1 MSAADNLKVTKYG
14 LKWNPVR
21 DLNGRLV
28 PIPNWAIE
36 RNMLVRYDQFK
47 KDHPELKMLP
57 WAEHFARL
65 VRCIFGDPNGIYYFE
80 WNPNAVRVIKHFR
93 DKKILALAGHKSSS
107 KTDSIAMIGVMMFWL
122 DPENVK
128 CIVTSTTIS
137 AAQQK
142 VWGKIKLIW
151 QHLCKFFGGE
161 DNLPGKLMDSKNI
174 IRYEDKGVKHELTGL
189 ALVAGDKGSARES
202 ADKMQGTKAGGPKP
216 VLIIVGDE
224 FDTLEHSLVNTI
236 FGNLSSN
243 STLYMLAAF
252 NPTSYYSPGG
262 VVAKPVKGWHTI
274 DENSMEWE
282 TEIEP
287 FGIKG
292 YCLRFDGEK
301 SPNVIAGYERWKGL
315 LTLEN
320 INQFG
325 GLGSKTPIYYSQIR
339 GWWSATGNVD
349 SIYSEVEIIKWR
361 ADAKV
366 KTWVEPPK
374 LVAGLDPAFTHGGDR
389 AVLTIGKVG
398 LAQSPDTGLTQK
410 VFEVVK
416 FYILDLDMT
425 NTSTSKSEWVVKLT
439 KKHLDEHGVDVRDL
453 AFDGTGGGEPFGALI
468 ARDLGTG
475 AMNVNFSSKA
485 SDKPVSKNDPRPGN
499 KRFRNMVSEL
509 WYVVKEFVRSGQVK
523 GLQPDIVTEMV
534 ARTYEETGGVVRVE
548 SKDDM
553 KLRTKKSPDIADSF
567 FLAFHMA
574 RMKHGLSSTEASAK
588 RPVSTKS
595 AGLFP
600 VIDLNAKA
608 PRVPVE
614 TLGDGGG
621 WGYGLR

>member
-1 MSAADNLKVTKYG
+1 MKVTKYG
-14 LKWNPVR
+14 LTWNPVK
-21 DLNGRLV
+21 DLNGKLV

-36 RNMLVRYDQFK
+36 RNMLVRYEQFQK
-47 KDHPELKMLP
+47 ENPTLVMLP
-57 WAEHFARL
+57 WAEHFCRL
-65 VRCIFGDPNGIYYFE
+65 VRCIFGDPKGIYYFE
-80 WNPNAVRVIKHFR
+80 WNPNAIRVMKHLKS
-93 DKKILALAGHKSSS
+93 KKILSLAGHKSSG
-107 KTDSIAMIGVMMFWL
+107 KTDIISMIGVMMFWL
-122 DPENVK
+122 DPENTKV
-128 CIVTSTTIS
+128 IVTSTTVS

-161 DNLPGKLMDSKNI
+161 ENLPGKLMDSKNT
-174 IRYEDKGVKHELTGL
+174 IRYEDKGVKHDLRGLT
-189 ALVAGDKGSARES
+189 LVAGDKGSAKES
-202 ADKMQGTKAGGPKP
+202 ADKIQGTKAP
-216 VLIIVGDE
+216 VFVVVGDE

-236 FGNLSSN
+236 FGNLSAN
-243 STLYMLAAF
+243 AELYLLAAF

-262 VVAKPVKGWHTI
+262 VISKPVNGWHTV
-274 DENSMEWE
+274 DENSTEWE

-287 FGIKG
+287 FGIRG
-292 YCLRFDGEK
+292 YCLRYDGEK
-301 SPNVIAGYERWKGL
+301 SPNVLIGYEKYRGL

-361 ADAKV
+361 ADGKV
-366 KTWVEPPK
+366 KTWIDTPK
-374 LVAGLDPAFTHGGDR
+374 MVAGLDPAFTHGGDR

-398 LAQSPDTGLTQK
+398 LAQMDDTTVQK
-410 VFEVVK
+410 VFEIVK

-425 NTSTSKSEWVVKLT
+425 NTATSKSEWVVKLT

-468 ARDLGTG
+468 ARDLGNG
-475 AMNVNFSSKA
+475 ALNVNFSSKA
-485 SDKPVSKNDPRPGN
+485 SDKPVSKSDPRPGN

-509 WYVVKEFVRSGQVK
+509 WYVGKEFIRSGQLK

-534 ARTYEETGGVVRVE
+534 ARTYEEIAGMVKVE

-553 KLRTKKSPDIADSF
+553 KLRTKKSPDIADSA
-567 FLAFHMA
+567 FLCLHMA
-574 RMKHGLSSTEASAK
+574 RMKHGLSSTETSAK
-588 RPVSTKS
+588 RVVISKNR
-595 AGLFP
+595 LFP
-600 VIDLNAKA
+600 TIDLNARA
-608 PRVPVE
+608 PREAVTV
-614 TLGDGGG
+614 LGEGGG

>member
-1 MSAADNLKVTKYG
+1 MSAADNLRVTKYG
-14 LKWNPVR
+14 LSWNPVR
-21 DLNGRLV
+21 DLNGKLV

-36 RNMLVRYDQFK
+36 RNMLVRYEQFQK
-47 KDHPELKMLP
+47 ENPGLQMKS
-57 WAEHFARL
+57 WGEHFCQL
-65 VRCIFGDPNGIYYFE
+65 VKCIFGDPKGIYYFE
-80 WNPNAVRVIKHFR
+80 WNPNAVRVMKHLKS
-93 DKKILALAGHKSSS
+93 KKIISLAGHKSSG
-107 KTDSIAMIGVMMFWL
+107 KTDIISMIGVMMFWL
-122 DPENVK
+122 DPENTKV
-128 CIVTSTTIS
+128 IVTSTTVS

-151 QHLCKFFGGE
+151 QHLSKFFGGE
-161 DNLPGKLMDSKNI
+161 ENLPGKLMDSKNT
-174 IRYEDKGVKHELTGL
+174 IRYEDKGVKHDLRGLT
-189 ALVAGDKGSARES
+189 LVAGDKGSAKES
-202 ADKMQGTKAGGPKP
+202 ADKIQGTKAP
-216 VLIIVGDE
+216 VFIVVGDE

-236 FGNLSSN
+236 FGNLSAN
-243 STLYMLAAF
+243 AELYLLAAF

-262 VVAKPVKGWHTI
+262 VISKPVNGWHTV
-274 DENSMEWE
+274 DENSLEWE

-287 FGIKG
+287 FGIRG
-292 YCLRFDGEK
+292 YCLRYDGEK
-301 SPNVIAGYERWKGL
+301 SPNVVAGVERWKGL

-366 KTWVEPPK
+366 KTWISPPK
-374 LVAGLDPAFTHGGDR
+374 MVAGLDPAFTHGGDR

-398 LAQSPDTGLTQK
+398 MAQSPDTGLVQK

-425 NTSTSKSEWVVKLT
+425 NTSPSKREWVVKLT
-439 KKHLDEHGVDVRDL
+439 KKQLEEHGVDVRDL

-468 ARDLGTG
+468 ARDLGNG
-475 AMNVNFSSKA
+475 ALNVGFGGKA
-485 SDKPVSKNDPRPGN
+485 SDRPVSKSDPRPGN

-509 WYVVKEFVRSGQVK
+509 WYVGREFIRSGQLK

-534 ARTYEETGGVVRVE
+534 ARTYEEVSGVVKVE

-553 KLRTKKSPDIADSF
+553 KLRTKKSPDIADSC
-567 FLAFHMA
+567 FLCLHMA
-574 RMKHGLSSTEASAK
+574 RMKHGLSSTETSAK
-588 RPVSTKS
+588 RVVAAKS
-595 AGLFP
+595 NGLFP
-600 VIDLNAKA
+600 AIDLNARA
-608 PRVPVE
+608 PRE
-614 TLGDGGG
+614 TVTVLGDDGG

>member
-1 MSAADNLKVTKYG
+1 MSAAMKVTKYG
-14 LKWNPVR
+14 LTWNPVK
-21 DLNGRLV
+21 DLNGKLV

-36 RNMLVRYDQFK
+36 RNMLVRYEQFQK
-47 KDHPELKMLP
+47 ENPTLVMLP
-57 WAEHFARL
+57 WAEHFCRL
-65 VRCIFGDPNGIYYFE
+65 VRCIFGDPKGIYYFE
-80 WNPNAVRVIKHFR
+80 WNPNAIRVMKHLKS
-93 DKKILALAGHKSSS
+93 KKILSLAGHKSSG
-107 KTDSIAMIGVMMFWL
+107 KTDIISMIGVMMFWL
-122 DPENVK
+122 DPENTKV
-128 CIVTSTTIS
+128 IVTSTTVS

-161 DNLPGKLMDSKNI
+161 ENLPGKLMDSKNT
-174 IRYEDKGVKHELTGL
+174 IRYEDKGVKHDLRGLT
-189 ALVAGDKGSARES
+189 LVAGDKGSAKES
-202 ADKMQGTKAGGPKP
+202 ADKIQGTKAP
-216 VLIIVGDE
+216 VFVVVGDE

-236 FGNLSSN
+236 FGNLSAN
-243 STLYMLAAF
+243 AELYLLAAF

-262 VVAKPVKGWHTI
+262 VISKPVNGWHTV
-274 DENSMEWE
+274 DENSTEWE

-287 FGIKG
+287 FGIRG
-292 YCLRFDGEK
+292 YCLRYDGEK
-301 SPNVIAGYERWKGL
+301 SPNVLIGYEKYRGL

-361 ADAKV
+361 ADGKV
-366 KTWVEPPK
+366 KTWIDTPK
-374 LVAGLDPAFTHGGDR
+374 MVAGLDPAFTHGGDR

-398 LAQSPDTGLTQK
+398 LAQMDDTTVQK
-410 VFEVVK
+410 VFEIVK

-425 NTSTSKSEWVVKLT
+425 NTATSKSEWVVKLT

-468 ARDLGTG
+468 ARDLGNG
-475 AMNVNFSSKA
+475 ALNVNFSSKA
-485 SDKPVSKNDPRPGN
+485 SDKPVSKSDPRPGN

-509 WYVVKEFVRSGQVK
+509 WYVGKEFIRSGQLK

-534 ARTYEETGGVVRVE
+534 ARTYEEIAGMVKVE

-553 KLRTKKSPDIADSF
+553 KLRTKKSPDIADSA
-567 FLAFHMA
+567 FLCLHMA
-574 RMKHGLSSTEASAK
+574 RMKHGLSSTETSAK
-588 RPVSTKS
+588 RVVISKNR
-595 AGLFP
+595 LFP
-600 VIDLNAKA
+600 TIDLNARA
-608 PRVPVE
+608 PREAVTV
-614 TLGDGGG
+614 LGEGGG

>member
-1 MSAADNLKVTKYG
+1 MKVTKYG
-14 LKWNPVR
+14 LSWNPVK
-21 DLNGRLV
+21 DLNGKLV

-36 RNMLVRYDQFK
+36 RNMLVRYEQFQK
-47 KDHPELKMLP
+47 ENPTLVMLP
-57 WAEHFARL
+57 WAEHFCRL
-65 VRCIFGDPNGIYYFE
+65 VRCIFGDPKGIYYFE
-80 WNPNAVRVIKHFR
+80 WNPNAIRVMKHLKS
-93 DKKILALAGHKSSS
+93 KKILSLAGHKSSG
-107 KTDSIAMIGVMMFWL
+107 KTDIISMIGVMMFWL
-122 DPENVK
+122 DPENTKV
-128 CIVTSTTIS
+128 IVTSTTVS

-161 DNLPGKLMDSKNI
+161 ENLPGKLMDSKNT
-174 IRYEDKGVKHELTGL
+174 IRYEDKGVKHDLRGLT
-189 ALVAGDKGSARES
+189 LVAGDKGSAKES
-202 ADKMQGTKAGGPKP
+202 ADKIQGTKAP
-216 VLIIVGDE
+216 VFVVVGDE

-236 FGNLSSN
+236 FGNLSAN
-243 STLYMLAAF
+243 AELYLLAAF

-262 VVAKPVKGWHTI
+262 VISKPVNGWHTV
-274 DENSMEWE
+274 DENSTEWE

-287 FGIKG
+287 FGIRG
-292 YCLRFDGEK
+292 YCLRYDGEK
-301 SPNVIAGYERWKGL
+301 SPNVLVGYEKYRGL

-361 ADAKV
+361 ADGKV
-366 KTWVEPPK
+366 KTWIDTPK
-374 LVAGLDPAFTHGGDR
+374 MVAGLDPAFTHGGDR

-398 LAQSPDTGLTQK
+398 LAQMDDTTVQK
-410 VFEVVK
+410 VFEIVK

-425 NTSTSKSEWVVKLT
+425 NTATSKSEWVVKLT

-468 ARDLGTG
+468 ARDLGNG
-475 AMNVNFSSKA
+475 ALNVNFSSKA
-485 SDKPVSKNDPRPGN
+485 SDKPVSKSDPRPGN

-509 WYVVKEFVRSGQVK
+509 WYVGKEFIRSGQLK

-534 ARTYEETGGVVRVE
+534 ARTYEEVAGMVKVE

-553 KLRTKKSPDIADSF
+553 KLRTKKSPDIADSA
-567 FLAFHMA
+567 FLCLHMA
-574 RMKHGLSSTEASAK
+574 RMKHGLSSTETSAK
-588 RPVSTKS
+588 RVVISKNR
-595 AGLFP
+595 LFP
-600 VIDLNAKA
+600 TIDLNARA
-608 PRVPVE
+608 PREAVTV
-614 TLGDGGG
+614 LGEGGG